1 MNTANLTVRTM
12 IDQWEVKDLEDG
24 SSLRIAVEFN
34 PEMGNR
40 SLPGLMVHYLGNI
53 VNFEPCHVEKW
64 AYQAGKTGQEVYLL
78 TDHSWMRHADQ
89 FVKVSLVTGAQLK
102 ARVEVKTR
110 SKKNPV
116 MKEYDLP
123 FTVDL

>member
-1 MNTANLTVRTM
+1 MNTALPTVRTL

-24 SSLRIAVEFN
+24 STFRIAVEFN

-40 SLPGLMVHYLGNI
+40 SVPGLMVHYMGNI
-53 VNFEPCHVEKW
+53 VNFEPVHVEKW
-64 AYQAGKTGQEVYLL
+64 AYQASKAGEAVYLL
-78 TDHSWMRHADQ
+78 RDHSWTHLADQ
-89 FVKVSLVTGAQLK
+89 FVKVYLVTGEKLK
-102 ARVEVKTR
+102 ARVEVKVK

-123 FTVDL
+123 FAVDL